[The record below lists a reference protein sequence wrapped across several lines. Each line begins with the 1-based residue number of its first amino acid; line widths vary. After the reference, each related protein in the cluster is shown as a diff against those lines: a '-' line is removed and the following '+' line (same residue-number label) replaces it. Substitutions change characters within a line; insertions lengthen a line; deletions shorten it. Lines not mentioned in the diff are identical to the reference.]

1 MMNQLAFAIQME
13 VDGEQYYLKQ
23 ARLNQGNPLSK
34 VFSILAET
42 EKKHA
47 SLLRS
52 LDTQPLPANADA
64 NADQERATLFSSLDD
79 FQAGD
84 RSTPEQLDAYQA
96 ALEMEHKSVELYE
109 SLLQK
114 AESQDEQHLLAYL
127 VQQEKDH
134 VTLIENLIKL
144 LERPK
149 EWVEDAE
156 FGKRKEY

>member
-1 MMNQLAFAIQME
+1 MNQLAFAIQME

-114 AESQDEQHLLAYL
+114 AEIGRA
-127 VQQEKDH
+127 H
-134 VTLIENLIKL
+134 V
-144 LERPK
+144 
-149 EWVEDAE
+149 
-156 FGKRKEY
+156 